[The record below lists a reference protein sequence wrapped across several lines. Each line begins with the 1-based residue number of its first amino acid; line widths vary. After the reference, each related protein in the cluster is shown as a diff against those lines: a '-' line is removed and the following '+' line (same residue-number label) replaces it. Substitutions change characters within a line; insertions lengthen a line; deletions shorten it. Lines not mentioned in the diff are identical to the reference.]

1 MQCQSCGKNS
11 ASVHV
16 TQIINGNKTEVYLCE
31 SCARE
36 KGELDFPFE
45 GKFPLHQL
53 FSGFLGVSPS
63 AGAQAPIKALPGNQQ
78 CDSCGLT
85 HAQFDQIGRF
95 GCSNCYEA
103 FGDALIPL
111 FRRLHG
117 NQKHIGKIP
126 ARAGA
131 DVKARKEI
139 ESLRDE
145 MQKMVAEEAF
155 EEAAL
160 IRDKIRALE
169 SEIPSGGDDHEQ

>member
-1 MQCQSCGKNS
+1 MLCQSCGKNS

-16 TQIINGNKTEVYLCE
+16 TQIINGDKTEVYLCE

-36 KGELDFPFE
+36 KGEIGFPFE

-53 FSGFLGVSPS
+53 FSGFLGISPS
-63 AGAQAPIKALPGNQQ
+63 VGEETPRKAFQGGLQ

-117 NQKHIGKIP
+117 NQKHMGKIP

-131 DVKARKEI
+131 DVKVRKEI
-139 ESLRDE
+139 EYLRDE
-145 MQKMVAEEAF
+145 MQKKVAEEAF
-155 EEAAL
+155 EEAAR
-160 IRDKIRALE
+160 IRDKIRSLE
-169 SEIPSGGDDHEQ
+169 NETPSGGENHEQ